1 MVEARATDTDARPD
15 RKPHG
20 LRDRR
25 LSRCGRA
32 RRALLAAF
40 VATAVFA
47 GRAAA
52 DDAIG
57 TIPAPAATP
66 IALDASSDGAKSLDG
81 HAIAAPSGSFAGD
94 AVRTVVALGAVLA
107 LALVARQVARKLMD
121 PLAARRPSGVVQIL
135 ARFPVA
141 KGQTILLLSVGT
153 RVLCVHQSSGRM
165 ETLSEFTDPTEI
177 ATLRA
182 RIEAGSADRVRFER
196 ELTQSLER
204 EQGVEPHRD
213 AGRERA
219 RAAAAPTPIVTE
231 TIDLTRRRSTAAR
244 LAGVRA

>member
-1 MVEARATDTDARPD
+1 MVQAKARDN
-15 RKPHG
+15 
-20 LRDRR
+20 DRR
-25 LSRCGRA
+25 VFRCGRA
-32 RRALLAAF
+32 RRALVAAF
-40 VATAVFA
+40 VAAAICA

-57 TIPAPAATP
+57 TIPAPTPTP
-66 IALDASSDGAKSLDG
+66 IASPDGADSMDASGG
-81 HAIAAPSGSFAGD
+81 HAIAAPSASFAGD

-107 LALVARQVARKLMD
+107 LALVARQVARRLMD

-153 RVLCVHQSSGRM
+153 RILCVHQSAGRM

-177 ATLRA
+177 AALRS
-182 RIEAGSADRVRFER
+182 RVEAGSADRARFER

-204 EQGVEPHRD
+204 EPDG
-213 AGRERA
+213 ERSAKQA
-219 RAAAAPTPIVTE
+219 RASAPIVTE
-231 TIDLTRRRSTAAR
+231 TVDLTRRRSSAMR
-244 LAGVRA
+244 LVGVRA

>member
-1 MVEARATDTDARPD
+1 MVQAKARDN
-15 RKPHG
+15 
-20 LRDRR
+20 DRR
-25 LSRCGRA
+25 VFRCGRA
-32 RRALLAAF
+32 RRALVAAF
-40 VATAVFA
+40 VAAAICA

-57 TIPAPAATP
+57 TIPAPTP
-66 IALDASSDGAKSLDG
+66 IASPDGADSMNAGGG
-81 HAIAAPSGSFAGD
+81 HAIAAPSASFAGD

-107 LALVARQVARKLMD
+107 LALVARQVARRLMD

-153 RVLCVHQSSGRM
+153 RILCVHQSAGRM

-177 ATLRA
+177 AALRS
-182 RIEAGSADRVRFER
+182 RVEAGSADRARFER

-204 EQGVEPHRD
+204 EPDG
-213 AGRERA
+213 ERSAKQA
-219 RAAAAPTPIVTE
+219 RASAPIVTE
-231 TIDLTRRRSTAAR
+231 TVDLTRRRSSAMR
-244 LAGVRA
+244 LVGVRA